1 MVFCSLWKQKNNN
14 MNTALW
20 ILQSLIAA
28 AFLYSGTQKSL
39 YSEQKL
45 VAIGQTGVE
54 GLPIALIRFIGVSEI
69 LGTIGIILPMLL
81 HILPIL
87 TTISAICFAV
97 IMIPAAIIHYKRHEF
112 RNVFNNCVLF
122 LICVFVAYGRTYLA
136 N

>member
-1 MVFCSLWKQKNNN
+1 VEANNNN
-14 MNTALW
+14 MNTTLW

-28 AFLYSGTQKSL
+28 IFLYSGVQKSI

-45 VAIGQTGVE
+45 VTRGQTGVE
-54 GLPIALIRFIGVSEI
+54 GLSAGLIRFIGISEI
-69 LGTIGIILPMLL
+69 LGTIGIILPLLL

-97 IMIPAAIIHYKRHEF
+97 IMIPAAIIHYKRHEPK
-112 RNVFNNCVLF
+112 NVFTNCVLF
-122 LICVFVAYGRTYLA
+122 LICVFIAYGRVYLT